1 MRSNHRP
8 PAAAPRPRR
17 ALGLLG
23 TLALASALAAGLVP
37 PTAGAAGA
45 ARPPSATP
53 GTVPGATQAQ
63 RVALVIGNAAYREAP
78 LLNPAN
84 DARAIAAVL
93 REAGFTVLLH
103 TDLDQRGLTAAVRE
117 FGERLRKGGVGLF
130 YFAGHGMQ
138 IKGRNY
144 LVPVGADIQRE
155 DEVAYA
161 ALDAQA
167 VLDKM
172 ESAGNGTNLMILDAC
187 RNNPFARSFR
197 SAAQGLAPM
206 EAPVGTLVAFATA
219 PGAVASDGTGSNGLY
234 TQHLLSAMRRP
245 GAKVEDV
252 FKQVRAAVRR
262 ESQGKQIPWE
272 ATSLEGDLYIVA
284 PPPET
289 PPAPPPDAN
298 QALEASL
305 WNLVRDSNDPL
316 ELRAFVTRFP
326 QGRYAAPARA
336 RLAALADKVAAALP
350 APALPAPAPAVA
362 PVAVPVVAPVAVP
375 VTVPVA
381 PAGAKPPATVAAAA
395 VPMPQRD
402 DEARHRRTQEL
413 LAEFAPR
420 APGAAL
426 VPQALPATRRDD
438 AGREQR
444 TNELLAELRRPA
456 PSSAAAGPA
465 PGPAASAGG
474 GDRWSMRVIDRWN
487 GEVLRHYTLG
497 IARVDAEGNRITA
510 AGSVYDA
517 LMRPSRIVNRDGGET
532 FTYSSPPLRWW
543 DDMRPGQERRQELQI
558 TVARTDGELLREHF
572 VRARVRVNGIETVEV
587 PAGRYEAFRVET
599 TATLR
604 VQRPGQADSH
614 EAWTHTFWYVP
625 ELRYYAASELEVR
638 DRAGALVRREREEL
652 TSLVL
657 KGGDLRA
664 SR

>member
-1 MRSNHRP
+1 MRSIHGP
-8 PAAAPRPRR
+8 TAAAQPPRR
-17 ALGLLG
+17 APGLLC

-37 PTAGAAGA
+37 PPAWAAGA

-53 GTVPGATQAQ
+53 GATQPQ
-63 RVALVIGNAAYREAP
+63 RVALVIGNASYREAP
-78 LLNPAN
+78 LVNPAN

-103 TDLDQRGLTAAVRE
+103 VDLDQRGLAAAVRE

-197 SAAQGLAPM
+197 SASQGLAPM

-262 ESQGKQIPWE
+262 DSQGKQIPWE
-272 ATSLEGDLYIVA
+272 ATSLEGDLYIVE
-284 PPPET
+284 PPPPPP
-289 PPAPPPDAN
+289 PPAPPPDPN

-326 QGRYAAPARA
+326 QGRYAATARA
-336 RLAALADKVAAALP
+336 RLAALADRVAAAAPP
-350 APALPAPAPAVA
+350 APALPAPAVAVA
-362 PVAVPVVAPVAVP
+362 PVPVPVPVP
-375 VTVPVA
+375 VPAPVA

-402 DEARHRRTQEL
+402 EEARHRRTQEL
-413 LAEFAPR
+413 LAEFGRR
-420 APGAAL
+420 APGAAA
-426 VPQALPATRRDD
+426 VPQPLPASGRDD
-438 AGREQR
+438 AGRDQR
-444 TNELLAELRRPA
+444 TAELLADLRRPA
-456 PSSAAAGPA
+456 SA
-465 PGPAASAGG
+465 GPAASPAASPAVAAGG

-487 GEVLRHYTLG
+487 GQVLRHYTLG
-497 IARVDAEGNRITA
+497 VAQVDAAGNRITGS
-510 AGSVYDA
+510 GSVYDA
-517 LMRPSRIVNRDGGET
+517 LMRPSRVISRDSGET
-532 FTYSSPPLRWW
+532 VTYSSPPLRWW
-543 DDMRPGQERRQELQI
+543 EGMQPGQERKQELRI
-558 TVARTDGELLREHF
+558 TVSQPGGGLVRETF
-572 VRARVRVNGIETVEV
+572 VQARARVAGIETVEV
-587 PAGRYEAFRVET
+587 PAGRYEAFRVEM
-599 TATLR
+599 TATQR
-604 VQRPGQADSH
+604 VERPGQADSH
-614 EAWTHTFWYVP
+614 EAWTQTFWYVP

>member
-1 MRSNHRP
+1 MRSTQLRST
-8 PAAAPRPRR
+8 AAAQPPRGAP
-17 ALGLLG
+17 GLLC
-23 TLALASALAAGLVP
+23 TLALAAALAAALAP
-37 PTAGAAGA
+37 PPAWAAGA

-53 GTVPGATQAQ
+53 GATQPQ

-78 LLNPAN
+78 LVNPAN

-103 TDLDQRGLTAAVRE
+103 VDLDQRGLAAAVRE

-197 SAAQGLAPM
+197 SASQGLAPM

-262 ESQGKQIPWE
+262 DSQGKQIPWE
-272 ATSLEGDLYIVA
+272 ATSLEGDLYIVE
-284 PPPET
+284 PPPPPP
-289 PPAPPPDAN
+289 PPAPPPDPN

-326 QGRYAAPARA
+326 QGRYAATARA
-336 RLAALADKVAAALP
+336 RLAALAERVAAAPPPAPVLP
-350 APALPAPAPAVA
+350 ATAPAPG
-362 PVAVPVVAPVAVP
+362 PVPVPA
-375 VTVPVA
+375 A
-381 PAGAKPPATVAAAA
+381 PAGAKPPATATAAV

-413 LAEFAPR
+413 LAEFGRR
-420 APGAAL
+420 APGTAGA
-426 VPQALPATRRDD
+426 PQALPV
-438 AGREQR
+438 AGRDEAGRDQR
-444 TNELLAELRRPA
+444 TAELLADLRRPA
-456 PSSAAAGPA
+456 SA
-465 PGPAASAGG
+465 GPAASPLPTPAVAAGG

-487 GEVLRHYTLG
+487 GQVLRHYTLG
-497 IARVDAEGNRITA
+497 VAQVDAAGNRITGS
-510 AGSVYDA
+510 GSVYDA
-517 LMRPSRIVNRDGGET
+517 LMRPSRVISRDSGET
-532 FTYSSPPLRWW
+532 VTYSSPPLRWW
-543 DDMRPGQERRQELQI
+543 DGMQPGQERKQELRI
-558 TVARTDGELLREHF
+558 TVSQPGGGLVRDTF
-572 VRARVRVNGIETVEV
+572 VHARARVAAIETVEV
-587 PAGRYEAFRVET
+587 PAGRYEAFRVEM
-599 TATLR
+599 TATQR
-604 VQRPGQADSH
+604 VERPGQADSH

-638 DRAGALVRREREEL
+638 DRAGALLRREREEL

>member
-1 MRSNHRP
+1 
-8 PAAAPRPRR
+8 
-17 ALGLLG
+17 
-23 TLALASALAAGLVP
+23 
-37 PTAGAAGA
+37 
-45 ARPPSATP
+45 
-53 GTVPGATQAQ
+53 
-63 RVALVIGNAAYREAP
+63 VALVIGNASYREAP
-78 LLNPAN
+78 LVNPAN

-103 TDLDQRGLTAAVRE
+103 IDLDQRGLAAAVRE

-219 PGAVASDGTGSNGLY
+219 PGAVASDGIGSNGLY

-262 ESQGKQIPWE
+262 DSLGKQIPWE
-272 ATSLEGDLYIVA
+272 ATSLEGDLYIVE
-284 PPPET
+284 PPPPP
-289 PPAPPPDAN
+289 PPAPAPDPDL
-298 QALEASL
+298 ALEATL
-305 WNLVRDSNDPL
+305 WNLVRDSNDLL

-326 QGRYAAPARA
+326 QGRHAATARA
-336 RLAALADKVAAALP
+336 RLAALAEKVAAAPLP
-350 APALPAPAPAVA
+350 AAPMVPATAPAP
-362 PVAVPVVAPVAVP
+362 VPVPVPA
-375 VTVPVA
+375 A
-381 PAGAKPPATVAAAA
+381 PAGAKPPATAMATAAA

-402 DEARHRRTQEL
+402 DDARNRRTQEL
-413 LAEFAPR
+413 LAEFGR
-420 APGAAL
+420 RSPGAAAA
-426 VPQALPATRRDD
+426 PQALPAAGRDD
-438 AGREQR
+438 AGRDQR
-444 TNELLAELRRPA
+444 TAELLAELRRPA
-456 PSSAAAGPA
+456 SAGPVA
-465 PGPAASAGG
+465 SPAASPSAAAGG

-497 IARVDAEGNRITA
+497 ITKVDASGNRITA

-517 LMRPSRIVNRDGGET
+517 LMRPSRLVSRDSGET
-532 FTYSSPPLRWW
+532 VTYSSPPLRWW
-543 DDMRPGQERRQELQI
+543 DDMKPGQERRQELRI
-558 TVARTDGELLREHF
+558 TVSQAGGGLLRETF
-572 VRARVRVNGIETVEV
+572 VHARMRVAAIEAVEV
-587 PAGRYEAFRVET
+587 PAGRYEAFRVEMT
-599 TATLR
+599 GTQR
-604 VQRPGQADSH
+604 VERPGQADTH
-614 EAWTHTFWYVP
+614 EAWTQTYWYVP

-657 KGGDLRA
+657 KGGELRA

>member
-1 MRSNHRP
+1 MRSIHRP
-8 PAAAPRPRR
+8 TAAAQPLPRAP
-17 ALGLLG
+17 GLLC
-23 TLALASALAAGLVP
+23 TLALAAALAAALVP
-37 PTAGAAGA
+37 PPAWAAGA

-53 GTVPGATQAQ
+53 GATQPQ
-63 RVALVIGNAAYREAP
+63 RVALVIGNASYREAP
-78 LLNPAN
+78 LVNPAN

-103 TDLDQRGLTAAVRE
+103 IDLDQRGLAAAVRE

-197 SAAQGLAPM
+197 SASQGLAPM

-262 ESQGKQIPWE
+262 DSQGKQIPWE
-272 ATSLEGDLYIVA
+272 ATSLEGDLYIVE
-284 PPPET
+284 PPPPPP
-289 PPAPPPDAN
+289 PPAPPPDPN

-326 QGRYAAPARA
+326 QGRYAATARA
-336 RLAALADKVAAALP
+336 RLAALAERVAAAPPP
-350 APALPAPAPAVA
+350 APVSPVPALAPAAAPAP
-362 PVAVPVVAPVAVP
+362 
-375 VTVPVA
+375 TA
-381 PAGAKPPATVAAAA
+381 PAGARPPALAPATATATAAA
-395 VPMPQRD
+395 VPMTQRD
-402 DEARHRRTQEL
+402 DEARNRRTQEL
-413 LAEFAPR
+413 LAEFGRRP
-420 APGAAL
+420 PGAAAA
-426 VPQALPATRRDD
+426 PQPLPAAGRDD
-438 AGREQR
+438 GSREQR
-444 TNELLAELRRPA
+444 TAELLAELRRPG
-456 PSSAAAGPA
+456 SA
-465 PGPAASAGG
+465 GPAASPPPTPAVAAGG

-487 GEVLRHYTLG
+487 GQVLRHYTLG
-497 IARVDAEGNRITA
+497 VAQVDAAGNRITGS
-510 AGSVYDA
+510 GSVYDA
-517 LMRPSRIVNRDGGET
+517 LMRPSRIISRDSGET
-532 FTYSSPPLRWW
+532 VTYSSPPLRWW
-543 DDMRPGQERRQELQI
+543 DGMQPGQERRQELRI
-558 TVARTDGELLREHF
+558 TVSQPGGGLVRETF
-572 VRARVRVNGIETVEV
+572 VQARARVAAIETVEV
-587 PAGRYEAFRVET
+587 PAGRYEAFRVEM
-599 TATLR
+599 TATQR
-604 VQRPGQADSH
+604 VERPGQADSH

-638 DRAGALVRREREEL
+638 DRAGALLRREREEL

-657 KGGDLRA
+657 KAGDLRA